1 MLYVT
6 YDTNKLYYL
15 YLYIII
21 FCTKYI
27 YIYIYIIYNKYEYK
41 WCKIII
47 PVFLIIFILKD
58 LDELCSDKDF
68 CNNK

>member
-6 YDTNKLYYL
+6 YDTRKLYYL

-27 YIYIYIIYNKYEYK
+27 YIYIYIYN
-41 WCKIII
+41 III
-47 PVFLIIFILKD
+47 MNINSAKLENPTKLFKNIL
-58 LDELCSDKDF
+58 
-68 CNNK
+68 